1 MFDINPTVDLSKTT
15 ELCELMER
23 HGSDKGQKTSN
34 GRNWHNYSI
43 VYHAL
48 FQHVTTEPLRV
59 FELGLGTNNVNVPS
73 NMGTHGKPGAS
84 LRAWRAYFPNS
95 LIFGADID
103 RNILFKEDRI
113 KTFFCDQLNPK
124 EIEIMWNHEDL
135 RENFD
140 IIVED
145 GLHTFEANK
154 CFFEHSFY
162 KVKEGGL
169 YVIEDVSVTQLATY
183 EQQLSLWKKKFNIT
197 YTILNLPHNR
207 NICDNCLILIKKE
220 IL

>member
-1 MFDINPTVDLSKTT
+1 
-15 ELCELMER
+15 
-23 HGSDKGQKTSN
+23 
-34 GRNWHNYSI
+34 
-43 VYHAL
+43 
-48 FQHVTTEPLRV
+48 
-59 FELGLGTNNVNVPS
+59 
-73 NMGTHGKPGAS
+73 MGTHGKPGAS